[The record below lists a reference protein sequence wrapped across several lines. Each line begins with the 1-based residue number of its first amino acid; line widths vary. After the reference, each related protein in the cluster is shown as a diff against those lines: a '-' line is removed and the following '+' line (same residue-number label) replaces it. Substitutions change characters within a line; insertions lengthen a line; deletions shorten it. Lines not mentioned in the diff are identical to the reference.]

1 MRGIRWRRGSYPDE
15 ADATVNV
22 APHVGRAD
30 PRAVRVRRLGALVAL
45 IAAVAQ
51 GCAPRI
57 RPLTGL
63 PSDRPLP
70 ATDLPAGHVRLV
82 FRWEYGDPIFSARGE
97 GVARIAPP
105 DSVRL
110 DFFADGGMG
119 GGFAVLIGERLTT
132 PADENAIRYLPPVPL
147 LWAALG
153 RLQVSAADT
162 LARLTADTLR
172 ADIGRDPT
180 WRAVFAAASLVAL
193 QRIDGNRLREAVRR
207 DSTRIEY
214 RNYGSRRRLTLT
226 VLRRLDDPPF
236 DEAIWH
242 R

>member
-1 MRGIRWRRGSYPDE
+1 MLML
-15 ADATVNV
+15 TV
-22 APHVGRAD
+22 
-30 PRAVRVRRLGALVAL
+30 
-45 IAAVAQ
+45 AVAA
-51 GCAPRI
+51 CAPRV
-57 RPLTGL
+57 RPLTGI

-70 ATDLPAGHVRLV
+70 ATSLAPGHSRMI

-110 DFFADGGMG
+110 DFFADGGLG
-119 GGFAVLIGERLTT
+119 GGYAVLIGERLTT
-132 PADENAIRYLPPVPL
+132 PANEDAIRYLPPVPL

-153 RLQVSAADT
+153 RLEVVGSDT
-162 LARLTADTLR
+162 TSRLSGDTLR
-172 ADIGRDPT
+172 ADIGSNPT

-193 QRIDGNRLREAVRR
+193 QRVDGNRLREAIRR
-207 DSTRIEY
+207 DSSVIEY

-226 VLRRLDDPPF
+226 VLRRVADPPF